1 MNEQSTVIIVDD
13 DRAVRDALTF
23 MLAQQK
29 FAVRTFDSATAFL
42 AGCKSL
48 PRSCA
53 IVDIRMP
60 GMDGME
66 LQSEL
71 SKRGIALPLIFLT
84 GHGDIQMS
92 VRAMKA
98 GAVDFLTKP
107 VSRAALLQ
115 SVQAALAECDRQAS
129 RARVNK
135 KLTAAVGCLTERE
148 REVMLLLARGLT
160 NKEVARRLQ
169 ISHRTVEVHK
179 ARVMRKTG
187 AESLVELA
195 DIAKATGM
203 RD

>member
-1 MNEQSTVIIVDD
+1 MSEKSTVIVVDD

-195 DIAKATGM
+195 DMAKATGM

>member
-195 DIAKATGM
+195 DMAKATGM

>member
-29 FAVRTFDSATAFL
+29 FAVRSFDSAAAFL
-42 AGCKSL
+42 AGCGSL
-48 PRSCA
+48 QRSCA

-71 SKRGIALPLIFLT
+71 SKRGIALPVIFLT
-84 GHGDIQMS
+84 GHGDIPMS

-107 VSRAALLQ
+107 VSRVALLQ
-115 SVQAALAECDRQAS
+115 SVQAALAECDRWAS
-129 RARVNK
+129 QARVNK
-135 KLTAAVGCLTERE
+135 KVATAVARLTERE

-195 DIAKATGM
+195 DMAKATGM

>member
-23 MLAQQK
+23 MLTQQK
-29 FAVRTFDSATAFL
+29 FAVRTFESATAFL
-42 AGCKSL
+42 AGCESL

-71 SKRGIALPLIFLT
+71 FKRGIALPLIFLT

-115 SVQAALAECDRQAS
+115 SVQAALAECDKRAS
-129 RARVNK
+129 QERVNK
-135 KLTAAVGCLTERE
+135 KLTAAVAALTERE
-148 REVMLLLARGLT
+148 REVMLLLAQGLT

-169 ISHRTVEVHK
+169 ISPRTVEVHK

-195 DIAKATGM
+195 DMAKATGM